1 MLLQFIKSFS
11 LLFNHISMSEREVAH
26 SLNRLETLFIF
37 FSLLFFVLEN
47 LVSHDESVGF
57 VSLVLSLIHKLF
69 LHELFLHIKQALLV
83 FTLLDLV
90 KQLSVT
96 LFVNLVNDL
105 AKHVI
110 IVASIEVYSLAKA
123 VTHFAIN
130 EGWHE
135 RVWKR
140 LPCTHVQ

>member
-1 MLLQFIKSFS
+1 
-11 LLFNHISMSEREVAH
+11 MSKREVAD
-26 SLNRLETLFIF
+26 SLNRLKTLFIF
-37 FSLLFFVLEN
+37 LSLLFFVFEN

-57 VSLVLSLIHKLF
+57 VSLVLCLILKFLSHKLF
-69 LHELFLHIKQALLV
+69 LHVKQSLLV

>member
-1 MLLQFIKSFS
+1 MLLQFIESFS
-11 LLFNHISMSEREVAH
+11 LLFNHITMSKRKVAD
-26 SLNRLETLFIF
+26 SLDRFETLFIF
-37 FSLLFFVLEN
+37 FSLLFFVFEN

-57 VSLVLSLIHKLF
+57 VSLVLCLILKFLSHKLF
-69 LHELFLHIKQALLV
+69 LHVKQSLLV

>member
-1 MLLQFIKSFS
+1 
-11 LLFNHISMSEREVAH
+11 MSKREVAD
-26 SLNRLETLFIF
+26 SLNRLKTLFIF
-37 FSLLFFVLEN
+37 LSLLFFVFEN
-47 LVSHDESVGF
+47 LVSHNESVGF
-57 VSLVLSLIHKLF
+57 VSLVLCLILKFLSHKLF
-69 LHELFLHIKQALLV
+69 LHVKQSLLV

>member
-1 MLLQFIKSFS
+1 MLLQFIESFS
-11 LLFNHISMSEREVAH
+11 LLFNHITMSKRKVAD
-26 SLNRLETLFIF
+26 SLDRFETLFIF
-37 FSLLFFVLEN
+37 FSLLFFVFEN

-57 VSLVLSLIHKLF
+57 VSLVLCLIHKLF

>member
-1 MLLQFIKSFS
+1 MLLQCIESLP
-11 LLFNHISMSEREVAH
+11 LLFNHVTMSKREVAD

-47 LVSHDESVGF
+47 LVCHDESVGF
-57 VSLVLSLIHKLF
+57 VSLVLCLIHEF
-69 LHELFLHIKQALLV
+69 LSHELFLHVKQALLV
-83 FTLLDLV
+83 FTLLDFV

-96 LFVNLVNDL
+96 LFVNLVNYL
-105 AKHVI
+105 AKHVV

-130 EGWHE
+130 EGWHK

-140 LPCTHVQ
+140 LPGTHVQ

>member
-1 MLLQFIKSFS
+1 MSKRKVADS
-11 LLFNHISMSEREVAH
+11 LDRF
-26 SLNRLETLFIF
+26 ETLFIF

-57 VSLVLSLIHKLF
+57 VSLVLCLILKFLSHKLF
-69 LHELFLHIKQALLV
+69 LHVKQSLLV

-105 AKHVI
+105 TKHVVV
-110 IVASIEVYSLAKA
+110 VASIEVYSLAKA